1 MKPFDPNLYNE
12 DDSAKDVFIDWLTV
26 QGWTAWVNPDQYGI
40 DVLAIGNNWQEC
52 QFEVEVK
59 HNWSGDKF
67 PFDTLHFAGRKRKFL
82 TGSKDVV
89 FVTFNHE
96 RTHALAVS
104 GKVLAGAPIVYKKT
118 KYTNNEPFIEVAA
131 DRCKLLKIGN

>member
-1 MKPFDPNLYNE
+1 MKPFDLNLYNE
-12 DDSAKDVFIDWLTV
+12 DDSAKDVFIAWLES

-40 DVLAIGNNWQEC
+40 DVLAIGNDWQEC

-59 HNWSGDKF
+59 HNWSGQQF
-67 PFDTLHFAGRKRKFL
+67 PFDTLHFAGRKQKFL
-82 TGSKDVV
+82 ASGKEVV

-104 GKVLAGAPIVYKKT
+104 GKVLKQAPLVYKKT
-118 KYTNNEPFIEVAA
+118 KYTEKEPFIEVVA
-131 DRCKLLKIGN
+131 DRCKLLQIG